1 MFAPPP
7 VLTTEVFARLPE
19 ALRVEGRKSAWASIQ
34 RPGLK
39 TDSFLEGPSF
49 DLAGNLYLVD
59 IPWGRILRVDPQ
71 GTFSVVAEYDGA
83 PNGLKI
89 HRDGRV
95 FVADFARGILQ
106 LDIRSGRMITIVDQF
121 DGRRF
126 NGVNDLVFAGNGD
139 LYFTDQGMSGLHDP
153 SGRLFRLRASGALE
167 LVLDRVPSPNG
178 LVLDRAESTL
188 YVNVTRDNAVWRVP
202 LSEQGSAFKVGAF
215 IRLSGGVGP
224 DGLAL
229 DEQGGLAIAHL
240 GLGVVWLVSPTGEPL
255 ARINS
260 CAGLGTSNLAFG
272 NSDRRTLYIT
282 ESESGQILTAH
293 VPVAGWPMYSHR

>member
-1 MFAPPP
+1 VFAPPP
-7 VLTTEVFARLPE
+7 VLNTEVFARLPDT
-19 ALRVEGRKSAWASIQ
+19 LRVQGRKSAWASTH

-49 DLAGNLYLVD
+49 DLAGTLYLVD
-59 IPWGRILRVDPQ
+59 IPWGRIFRVDSK
-71 GTFSVVAEYDGA
+71 GVFSVVAEYDGA

-95 FVADFARGILQ
+95 FVADFARGILE
-106 LDIRSGRMITIVDQF
+106 LDPRSGRMTPVADRF
-121 DGRRF
+121 EDRSF

-139 LYFTDQGMSGLHDP
+139 LYFTDQGLSGLHDP
-153 SGRLFRLRASGALE
+153 SGRVFRLRASGTLE
-167 LVLDRVPSPNG
+167 LVLDHVPSPNG

-188 YVNVTRDNAVWRVP
+188 YVNVTRDNAIWRIP
-202 LSEQGSAFKVGAF
+202 LTPEGRAFKVGAF

-229 DEQGGLAIAHL
+229 DQQGGLAIAHL
-240 GLGVVWLVSPTGEPL
+240 GLGVVWLVSATGEPL

-272 NSDRRTLYIT
+272 GPDRRTLYIT
-282 ESESGQILTAH
+282 ESETGQILKAH